1 MNNAKKKKPLRWAKH
16 WGARVWPMAGRMAVI
31 LVAVAVMGLMF
42 SALQAVSSIVLRDV
56 ISLAILSG
64 ILLMMYSEG
73 LTRGV
78 ADADASHA
86 ADRLEKLGRPLTRKE
101 ESACY
106 QPMKAL
112 CACLVVFA
120 VPLALSLYLAATAKP
135 YTYALQDLPAWL
147 TGTYGA
153 REDVMAPLAAYA
165 QSATFTLRD
174 GIRLVVRLAVLIYI
188 NLFPDPQTMAQ
199 MIDRLVPADGD
210 DLSDCVHDRLSAR
223 ARRLRQAA
231 EHAAPRQKS
240 RRAQGAEEEHGGR
253 AAWQRRRRA
262 LRPARGAGRAQEEGA
277 HLMRRVEFGGGF

>member
-1 MNNAKKKKPLRWAKH
+1 MNSKKTKKPFRRAKH

-31 LVAVAVMGLMF
+31 LAAVAVMGLMF
-42 SALQAVSSIVLRDV
+42 SALQAIGSIILRDI

-106 QPMKAL
+106 RPMKAL
-112 CACLVVFA
+112 CACMVVFGI
-120 VPLALSLYLAATAKP
+120 PLALSLYLAATAEP

-165 QSATFTLRD
+165 QTASVSARD
-174 GIRLVVRLAVLIYI
+174 IIRLIVRLTVLIYI
-188 NLFPDPQTMAQ
+188 NLFPNPQTMAQ
-199 MIDRLVPADGD
+199 LVDQLTPLMALSYPVACMIGYLRAPA
-210 DLSDCVHDRLSAR
+210 VYAK
-223 ARRLRQAA
+223 RQSM
-231 EHAAPRQKS
+231 Q
-240 RRAQGAEEEHGGR
+240 RRAKKAAVRKAQKKSMVSELLGSGGDVHYG
-253 AAWQRRRRA
+253 QR
-262 LRPARGAGRAQEEGA
+262 PQQEENKKKE
-277 HLMRRVEFGGGF
+277 LI

>member
-1 MNNAKKKKPLRWAKH
+1 
-16 WGARVWPMAGRMAVI
+16 
-31 LVAVAVMGLMF
+31 MF
-42 SALQAVSSIVLRDV
+42 SALQAVSSIVLRDI

-73 LTRGV
+73 VTRGV

-153 REDVMAPLAAYA
+153 R
-165 QSATFTLRD
+165 R
-174 GIRLVVRLAVLIYI
+174 
-188 NLFPDPQTMAQ
+188 
-199 MIDRLVPADGD
+199 
-210 DLSDCVHDRLSAR
+210 
-223 ARRLRQAA
+223 
-231 EHAAPRQKS
+231 
-240 RRAQGAEEEHGGR
+240 
-253 AAWQRRRRA
+253 
-262 LRPARGAGRAQEEGA
+262 
-277 HLMRRVEFGGGF
+277 

>member
-1 MNNAKKKKPLRWAKH
+1 MNNAKKKKPLRRAKH

-42 SALQAVSSIVLRDV
+42 SALQVVSSIVLRDI

-165 QSATFTLRD
+165 QSAPNSDFFIVSFARKRGNRNRQFPSDFLNESVRK
-174 GIRLVVRLAVLIYI
+174 RFYLVVFLKIMRFLI
-188 NLFPDPQTMAQ
+188 L
-199 MIDRLVPADGD
+199 
-210 DLSDCVHDRLSAR
+210 
-223 ARRLRQAA
+223 
-231 EHAAPRQKS
+231 KS
-240 RRAQGAEEEHGGR
+240 RRGSPRHT
-253 AAWQRRRRA
+253 
-262 LRPARGAGRAQEEGA
+262 PA
-277 HLMRRVEFGGGF
+277 

>member
-1 MNNAKKKKPLRWAKH
+1 MNNAKKKKPLRRAKH
-16 WGARVWPMAGRMAVI
+16 WGARVWPMAGRMTVI

-42 SALQAVSSIVLRDV
+42 SALQAVSSIVLRDI

-188 NLFPDPQTMAQ
+188 NLFHDGAD
-199 MIDRLVPADGD
+199 DRPVVPADGD

>member
-1 MNNAKKKKPLRWAKH
+1 MNNAKKKKPLRRAKH

-42 SALQAVSSIVLRDV
+42 SALQVVSSIVLRDI

-64 ILLMMYSEG
+64 ILLMMYS
-73 LTRGV
+73 
-78 ADADASHA
+78 
-86 ADRLEKLGRPLTRKE
+86 E

-199 MIDRLVPADGD
+199 MIDQLSPLMVMTYPIACMIGYLRAPA
-210 DLSDCVHDRLSAR
+210 VYAK
-223 ARRLRQAA
+223 RQSM
-231 EHAAPRQKS
+231 Q
-240 RRAQGAEEEHGGR
+240 RRAKKAAVRKAQKKSMVDELLGSGGDVHYGQRVGQEEHKKKE
-253 AAWQRRRRA
+253 
-262 LRPARGAGRAQEEGA
+262 LI
-277 HLMRRVEFGGGF
+277 

>member
-1 MNNAKKKKPLRWAKH
+1 MICLSSFTGVIFFISCGVNSAMGTWAKVH
-16 WGARVWPMAGRMAVI
+16 SVQWVI
-31 LVAVAVMGLMF
+31 PP
-42 SALQAVSSIVLRDV
+42 V
-56 ISLAILSG
+56 ISAMSHKG
-64 ILLMMYSEG
+64 NKACR
-73 LTRGV
+73 RG
-78 ADADASHA
+78 
-86 ADRLEKLGRPLTRKE
+86 RLEKLGRPLTRKE

-199 MIDRLVPADGD
+199 MIDRLSPLMVMTYPIACMIGYLRAPA
-210 DLSDCVHDRLSAR
+210 VYAK
-223 ARRLRQAA
+223 RQSM
-231 EHAAPRQKS
+231 Q
-240 RRAQGAEEEHGGR
+240 RRAKKAAVRKAQKKSMVDELLGSGGDVHYGQRVGQEEHKKKE
-253 AAWQRRRRA
+253 
-262 LRPARGAGRAQEEGA
+262 LI
-277 HLMRRVEFGGGF
+277 

>member
-1 MNNAKKKKPLRWAKH
+1 MNNAKKKKPLRRAKH

-42 SALQAVSSIVLRDV
+42 SALQVVSSIVLRDI

-153 REDVMAPLAAYA
+153 REDVMAPLTAYA

-199 MIDRLVPADGD
+199 MIDRLSPLMVMTYPIACMIGYLRAPA
-210 DLSDCVHDRLSAR
+210 VYAK
-223 ARRLRQAA
+223 RQSM
-231 EHAAPRQKS
+231 Q
-240 RRAQGAEEEHGGR
+240 RRAKKAAVRKAQKKSMVDELLGSGGDVHYGQRVGQEEHKKKE
-253 AAWQRRRRA
+253 
-262 LRPARGAGRAQEEGA
+262 LI
-277 HLMRRVEFGGGF
+277 

>member
-1 MNNAKKKKPLRWAKH
+1 MCIRDRH

-42 SALQAVSSIVLRDV
+42 SALQAVSSIVLRDI

-101 ESACY
+101 ESACS

-188 NLFPDPQTMAQ
+188 NLFSDPQTMAQ
-199 MIDRLVPADGD
+199 MIDRLSPLMVMTC
-210 DLSDCVHDRLSAR
+210 LLYTSRCV
-223 ARRLRQAA
+223 
-231 EHAAPRQKS
+231 
-240 RRAQGAEEEHGGR
+240 
-253 AAWQRRRRA
+253 
-262 LRPARGAGRAQEEGA
+262 
-277 HLMRRVEFGGGF
+277 

>member
-1 MNNAKKKKPLRWAKH
+1 MSSKKTKKPIRRAKH

-42 SALQAVSSIVLRDV
+42 SALQAIGSMVLRAV

-78 ADADASHA
+78 ADMDASHA
-86 ADRLEKLGRPLTRKE
+86 ADRLEKLGRPLTSKE

-112 CACLVVFA
+112 CACLIVFGL
-120 VPLALSLYLAATAKP
+120 PRILSAYLAATAEP

-165 QSATFTLRD
+165 QSTAVSAREI
-174 GIRLVVRLAVLIYI
+174 IRLVVRLTVLIYI
-188 NLFPDPQTMAQ
+188 NLFPDPQAMVQ
-199 MIDRLVPADGD
+199 WVDRLTPLMVLGYPIACMVGYLRAPA
-210 DLSDCVHDRLSAR
+210 VYAK
-223 ARRLRQAA
+223 RQSM
-231 EHAAPRQKS
+231 Q
-240 RRAQGAEEEHGGR
+240 RRAKKAAVRKAQKKSMVSELLGSGGDVHYGQRPQQEEHKKKE
-253 AAWQRRRRA
+253 
-262 LRPARGAGRAQEEGA
+262 LI
-277 HLMRRVEFGGGF
+277 

>member
-1 MNNAKKKKPLRWAKH
+1 MNNAKKKKPLRRAKH
-16 WGARVWPMAGRMAVI
+16 WGARIWPMAGRMAVI

-42 SALQAVSSIVLRDV
+42 SALQAVSSIVLRDI

-147 TGTYGA
+147 TGTY
-153 REDVMAPLAAYA
+153 
-165 QSATFTLRD
+165 
-174 GIRLVVRLAVLIYI
+174 
-188 NLFPDPQTMAQ
+188 
-199 MIDRLVPADGD
+199 
-210 DLSDCVHDRLSAR
+210 CAR
-223 ARRLRQAA
+223 A
-231 EHAAPRQKS
+231 K
-240 RRAQGAEEEHGGR
+240 
-253 AAWQRRRRA
+253 
-262 LRPARGAGRAQEEGA
+262 
-277 HLMRRVEFGGGF
+277 M

>member
-1 MNNAKKKKPLRWAKH
+1 
-16 WGARVWPMAGRMAVI
+16 
-31 LVAVAVMGLMF
+31 
-42 SALQAVSSIVLRDV
+42 
-56 ISLAILSG
+56 
-64 ILLMMYSEG
+64 
-73 LTRGV
+73 
-78 ADADASHA
+78 
-86 ADRLEKLGRPLTRKE
+86 
-101 ESACY
+101 
-106 QPMKAL
+106 MKAL

-199 MIDRLVPADGD
+199 MIDRLSPLMVMTYPIACMIGDPRAPAVYAKRQ
-210 DLSDCVHDRLSAR
+210 SMQRR
-223 ARRLRQAA
+223 AGK
-231 EHAAPRQKS
+231 P

-277 HLMRRVEFGGGF
+277 HLMRPG

>member
-1 MNNAKKKKPLRWAKH
+1 MNNAKKKKPLRRAKH

-42 SALQAVSSIVLRDV
+42 SALQAVSSIVLRDI

-165 QSATFTLRD
+165 QSATFTL
-174 GIRLVVRLAVLIYI
+174 
-188 NLFPDPQTMAQ
+188 
-199 MIDRLVPADGD
+199 PADGD